1 MLGMMK
7 EEHWKYWEDIKT
19 MLRFVDTVIVPY
31 FDQVHEK
38 LPLCKCTQPGLC
50 IFDVFTAHLS
60 EELKAN

>member
-1 MLGMMK
+1 
-7 EEHWKYWEDIKT
+7 

-38 LPLCKCTQPGLC
+38 LPLCKCTQPSLC

-60 EELKAN
+60 EELKEKLKEHKVHRVFVHIE